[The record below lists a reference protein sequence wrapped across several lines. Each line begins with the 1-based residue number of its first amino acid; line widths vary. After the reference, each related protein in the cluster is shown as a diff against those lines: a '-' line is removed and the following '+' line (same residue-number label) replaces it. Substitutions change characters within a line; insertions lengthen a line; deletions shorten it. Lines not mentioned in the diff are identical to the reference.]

1 MCGIVGYIGNRNG
14 VQLGL
19 SGLKRLAYRG
29 YDSAGIVFLDSATGL
44 MRSIKRVGNVD
55 QLIAAVPPE
64 ASGNLMISH
73 TRWATHG
80 GVTEANAHPHGDCE
94 GNVWVIHNGIIE
106 NYKELKAQLESQGHI
121 FRSETDTEVVVHL
134 IEELQKDMES
144 KQVVIPGVIQETIP
158 LHEVIRMALGKIRG
172 AYGLLVVDAREPDT
186 IIAARHFSPLILGMS
201 GGEAFVASDAA
212 AFLPYTNNVVYLN
225 DGDIA
230 VVKAGQHMIYGMDGL
245 PRERV
250 QDVIEWTNEE
260 AEKGGYAHF
269 MLKEMMEEP
278 DALRNALRGR
288 MLPSEGRVMLG
299 GLVAVEEQLRTMQ
312 RLIITGCGTSYY
324 AGSIGKHLI
333 EHFAPIPVEVQVASE
348 LKYANPVF
356 RPGDIMLALSQSG
369 ETVDT
374 LGALRVAREHGIT
387 TLGIVNVVGSTIAR
401 DTDAGVYEH
410 IGPEIG
416 VASTKAFLAQ
426 VGLLTLFALHFAALR
441 GVMSQ
446 SEARTILEELERIP
460 GKIERILAQREK
472 IKDVAVRYATHKNF
486 LYLGRTYNAP
496 VAYEGTLKLKEI
508 AYVHAEGIAAGEMK
522 HGPLAMIDEQF
533 PSVVIAPKDTLYE
546 KMASTVQEIKA
557 RSGPVIAVATE
568 GDLLLPG
575 IADDVLFIPETLPE
589 LTPLL
594 AVIPL
599 QLFAYE
605 SALIRGCAIDAP
617 RNLAKSVTV
626 E

>member
-1 MCGIVGYIGNRNG
+1 MCGIVGYIGARNG

-29 YDSAGIVFLDSATGL
+29 YDSAGIVFRDSTTGL
-44 MRSIKRVGNVD
+44 MRAIKRTGNVD
-55 QLIAAVPPE
+55 QLIAAVPPD
-64 ASGNLMISH
+64 ASGNIMISH

-80 GVTEANAHPHGDCE
+80 GVTEANAHPHSDCE
-94 GNVWVIHNGIIE
+94 GTLWVIHNGIVE
-106 NYKELKAQLESQGHI
+106 NYKELKAELERQGHV
-121 FRSETDTEVVVHL
+121 FRSETDTEVIVHL
-134 IEELQKDMES
+134 IEEMQKDMES
-144 KQVVIPGVIQETIP
+144 KQAYIPGVVPESIP
-158 LHEVIRMALGKIRG
+158 LHEVVRAALQRIRG
-172 AYGLLVVDAREPDT
+172 AYGLLVIDARDPDT
-186 IIAARHFSPLILGMS
+186 LIAARHFSPLILGMS
-201 GGEAFVASDAA
+201 GTEAFVASDAA
-212 AFLPYTNNVVYLN
+212 AFLPYTNTVVYLN

-230 VVKAGQHMIYGMDGL
+230 VVKAGQHMIFGMDGL
-245 PRERV
+245 PRERAK
-250 QDVIEWTNEE
+250 DTIEWTNEE

-269 MLKEMMEEP
+269 MLKEIMEEP

-288 MLPSEGRVMLG
+288 MVPSEGRVMLG
-299 GLVAVEEQLRTMQ
+299 GLAPVEEQLRGMQ
-312 RLIITGCGTSYY
+312 RLIITGCGTSFY
-324 AGSIGKHLI
+324 AGQIGKYLI
-333 EHFAPIPVEVQVASE
+333 EQFAHIPVDVQAASE
-348 LKYANPVF
+348 LKYAYPVF
-356 RPGDIMLALSQSG
+356 RAGDAMLALSQSG

-374 LGALRVAREHGIT
+374 LGALRVAKEHGMT
-387 TLGIVNVVGSTIAR
+387 TMGIVNVVGSTIAR
-401 DTDAGVYEH
+401 DTDAGIYEH

-426 VGLLTLFALHFAALR
+426 VGLLTLFALHVASLR
-441 GVMSQ
+441 G
-446 SEARTILEELERIP
+446 TISVQAAQIVLEELERIP
-460 GKIERILAQREK
+460 GKIERILANREA
-472 IKDVAVRYATHKNF
+472 IKEVAVRFATHTNF
-486 LYLGRTYNAP
+486 LYLGRTFNSP
-496 VAYEGTLKLKEI
+496 VAYEGALKLKEI
-508 AYVHAEGIAAGEMK
+508 AYLHAEGISAGEMK
-522 HGPLAMIDEQF
+522 HGPLAMIDAMF
-533 PSVVIAPKDTLYE
+533 PSVVIAPQDALYE

-568 GDLLLPG
+568 GDILLPG